1 MRFEKERLEK
11 TVNAL
16 IDKAEDC
23 FELAKSQHK
32 AADLQH
38 VLADKQ
44 HENADKLD
52 TGADKLDTVGDALT
66 ADAME
71 LKGSLEMDAR
81 RTSPRLRM
89 LIEGTLPE
97 PAPIAIPK

>member
-1 MRFEKERLEK
+1 MHSAKERLEK

-23 FELAKSQHK
+23 FDLAKAQHK

-52 TGADKLDTVGDALT
+52 TSADKLDTVGDALT
-66 ADAME
+66 NDAIE
-71 LKGSLEMDAR
+71 LRGDLEIEAR
-81 RTSPRLRM
+81 RTSPRLQS
-89 LIEGTLPE
+89 LLEAAA
-97 PAPIAIPK
+97 PAPIAVQK